1 MQIYLFTPTRVLL
14 LVTASMTSPSIDNVH
29 MSDSHGSLLD
39 LPDGPEDRDMVK
51 LRNYAK
57 SLPYSIDPYPKMM
70 ELLDFILLR
79 ITQCIEAKDYDVG
92 LVQWDSMLT

>member
-1 MQIYLFTPTRVLL
+1 MTGPNNLSPGVDATRLPDIHD
-14 LVTASMTSPSIDNVH
+14 A
-29 MSDSHGSLLD
+29 LLD
-39 LPDGPEDRDMVK
+39 LPDDIDSDDRYMVK

-57 SLPYSIDPYPKMM
+57 SLPYSIEPYPKMM

>member
-1 MQIYLFTPTRVLL
+1 
-14 LVTASMTSPSIDNVH
+14 MTVPHNLSPNIDGT
-29 MSDSHGSLLD
+29 SHDALLD
-39 LPDGPEDRDMVK
+39 LPDDADLDDRYMVK

-57 SLPYSIDPYPKMM
+57 SLPYSIEPYPKMM
-70 ELLDFILLR
+70 ELLDLILLR